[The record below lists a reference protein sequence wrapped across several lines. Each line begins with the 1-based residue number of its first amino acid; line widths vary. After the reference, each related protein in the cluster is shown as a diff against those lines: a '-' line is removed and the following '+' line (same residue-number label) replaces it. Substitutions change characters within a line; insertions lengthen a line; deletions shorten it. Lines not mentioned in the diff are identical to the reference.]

1 MTQYLSHTTLEGQ
14 RWDWIAFKYYGD
26 VSKMG
31 LLIEEN
37 PHIPITPTLPSGLKL
52 RIPVIEQSIDT
63 SELPPWKR
71 P

>member
-1 MTQYLSHTTLEGQ
+1 MTQYLEHTTSEGQ
-14 RWDWIAFKYYGD
+14 RWDWIAFKYYED

-37 PHIPITPTLPSGLKL
+37 QHIPITPTLPAGLIL

-63 SELPPWKR
+63 SELPPWKQ